1 MTNWHWH
8 HYPPKKYTVLIK
20 IVWNQVIIFPSY
32 HNIKSFSIKGIKQM
46 FVMNLC
52 FQFLAVPRIQLKE
65 NVTKLI
71 SASVRSE
78 NGRGLHWQLF
88 RHFIQTYKRSP
99 IYAIVTVQYLIHYI
113 YIYIICLSFH
123 HFFLVKWTIPHFTK
137 VALSPWPPS

>member
-1 MTNWHWH
+1 MVDISLDRCDTTIAKVVINYFKPWQIDTDIIIHQ
-8 HYPPKKYTVLIK
+8 KKYTVLIK
-20 IVWNQVIIFPSY
+20 IVWNQVIMFPSY

-71 SASVRSE
+71 SASVQSE

-113 YIYIICLSFH
+113 YIYI
-123 HFFLVKWTIPHFTK
+123 
-137 VALSPWPPS
+137 